1 MTEISKSANPF
12 LPICKKDMT
21 ARGWTEPD
29 FIFISAD
36 AYVDHPSFAAAIL
49 SRTLE
54 SYGFKVA
61 IIPQPNIKNTEDI
74 IKCGKPR
81 LGVLISGGNIDSM
94 VAHYTAAKKKRS
106 EDLYSP
112 GGKAGRRPDRPTIVY
127 SKLAR
132 QAFPDIPIFIGGIE
146 ASLRRFAH
154 YDYWEDRVMP
164 SILADSGADML
175 IYGMGERIL
184 KEIAFALNEGLDIKS
199 LTYID
204 GTAYMAEDV
213 SYIEDAVILPSFEEV
228 LKSKTSYAK
237 SVQLEYKEHDF
248 VRGKTVIQ
256 PHGKKFLVQ
265 NKPAAPLIRSELD
278 RVFSLPFT
286 REVHPVYEKMGGVP
300 AIEEVKFSI
309 ISSRGCFGACNFC
322 ALAFHQG
329 RTVQSR
335 SHKSIITEA
344 KKLTNMPDFKGYI
357 NDVGGP
363 TANFRA
369 PSCSGQMK
377 RGVCKDRQCLFPTP
391 CKNMEVSHKEYLE
404 LLRELREIPGI
415 KKVFIRSGIRFDYLM
430 ADKDKT
436 FLKELCLHH
445 VSGQLKVAPEHVSDN
460 VLKLMG
466 KPSNDV
472 YNRFCREYKKTN
484 EALGKKQFLVP
495 YLMSSHP
502 GSTLNDAIELALYLK
517 KEGINPQQVQ
527 DFYPTPGTISTCMY
541 YTGIDPR
548 TMEKVYVA
556 KSPQEKAMQRA
567 LLQFRRPENYQL
579 VCKALTLA
587 GRKDLIGFDKDCLIR
602 PKINKTENKNGG
614 YTNGKNNRRQSAG
627 GKGKGKLKSKGG
639 KAQGRR

>member
-1 MTEISKSANPF
+1 MTQQF
-12 LPICKKDMT
+12 LPVCKKDMT
-21 ARGWTEPD
+21 VRGWTQPD
-29 FIFISAD
+29 FIFITAD

-49 SRTLE
+49 SRMLE

-61 IIPQPNIKNTEDI
+61 IIPQPGFKNAEDI
-74 IKCGKPR
+74 KKCGEPR

-94 VAHYTAAKKKRS
+94 VAHYTAAKRKRS

-112 GGKAGRRPDRPTIVY
+112 SGKAGRRPDRPTIVY
-127 SKLAR
+127 SRLAR
-132 QAFPDIPIFIGGIE
+132 EAFPDKPIIVGGIE

-164 SILADSGADML
+164 SILEDSGADL
-175 IYGMGERIL
+175 LLYGMGERIL
-184 KEIAFALNEGLDIKS
+184 KEVAFALNEGFDVKS

-204 GTAYMAEDV
+204 GTAFMADDV
-213 SYIEDAVILPSFEEV
+213 SHIEDAVTIPSYEDV
-228 LKSKTSYAK
+228 AQDKVSYAQ
-237 SVQLEYKEHDF
+237 SVAIQYAEHDF

-256 PHGKKFLVQ
+256 PHGNRYLVQ
-265 NKPAAPLIRSELD
+265 NKPAVPLSRSELD

-286 REVHPVYEKMGGVP
+286 REVHPMYDNEGGVP

-309 ISSRGCFGACNFC
+309 TSSRGCFGSCNFC

-344 KKLTNMPDFKGYI
+344 KKLVNMPDFKGYI

-369 PSCSGQMK
+369 PACKNQLD
-377 RGVCKDRQCLFPTP
+377 RGVCKERQCLFPTP

-404 LLRELREIPGI
+404 LLRELRNLEGV

-430 ADKDKT
+430 ADPDKT
-436 FLKELCLHH
+436 FLKELCEHH

-460 VLKLMG
+460 VLRLMG
-466 KPSNDV
+466 KPSNKV
-472 YNRFCREYKKTN
+472 YKAFCKAYNETN
-484 EALGKKQFLVP
+484 KAIGKEQYLVP

-527 DFYPTPGTISTCMY
+527 DFYPTPGTISTAMY
-541 YTGIDPR
+541 YTGLDPR
-548 TMEKVYVA
+548 TMKPVFVA
-556 KSPQEKAMQRA
+556 RTPEEKAMQRA
-567 LLQFRRPENYQL
+567 LLQYRRPENYAL
-579 VCKALTLA
+579 VHKALIKA
-587 GRKDLIGFDKDCLIR
+587 GRKDLIGFGKECLIR
-602 PKINKTENKNGG
+602 PKFNENKNGG
-614 YTNGKNNRRQSAG
+614 KTNGNDNRRKSPG
-627 GKGKGKLKSKGG
+627 GKDKGRTGRTGKTN
-639 KAQGRR
+639 GRRR

>member
-1 MTEISKSANPF
+1 MNYDF
-12 LPICKKDMT
+12 LPVCKKDMT

-36 AYVDHPSFAAAIL
+36 AYVDHPSFAAAVL

-61 IIPQPNIKNTEDI
+61 IIAQPGFKNAEDI
-74 IKCGKPR
+74 KKCGTPR

-94 VAHYTAAKKKRS
+94 VAHYTAAKRKRS

-127 SKLAR
+127 SQLAR
-132 QAFPDIPIFIGGIE
+132 EAFPDKPIIIGGIE

-154 YDYWEDRVMP
+154 YDYWENRVMP
-164 SILADSGADML
+164 SILSDSGADLL

-184 KEIAFALNEGLDIKS
+184 KEVAFALNEGNDIKS

-204 GTAYMAEDV
+204 GTAYMTDNISGIENPVIIPSYNEVKNSKPLYAE
-213 SYIEDAVILPSFEEV
+213 
-228 LKSKTSYAK
+228 
-237 SVQLEYKEHDF
+237 SVKLQYEEHDF
-248 VRGKTVIQ
+248 VTGRTVIQ
-256 PHGKKFLVQ
+256 PHGKKYLVQ
-265 NKPAAPLIRSELD
+265 NKPATSLSRSELD
-278 RVFSLPFT
+278 RIFSLPFT
-286 REVHPVYEKMGGVP
+286 REVHPVYENEGGVP

-309 ISSRGCFGACNFC
+309 TSSRGCFGSCNFC

-344 KKLTNMPDFKGYI
+344 KKLVNLPDFKGYI

-363 TANFRA
+363 TANFRN
-369 PSCSGQMK
+369 PSCQKQMEK
-377 RGVCKDRQCLFPTP
+377 GVCKNRQCLFPTP
-391 CKNMEVSHKEYLE
+391 CKNMEVSHKEYIE
-404 LLRELREIPGI
+404 LLRELRSLPGI

-436 FLKELCLHH
+436 FLKELCEHH
-445 VSGQLKVAPEHVSDN
+445 VSGQLKVAPEHISEN
-460 VLKLMG
+460 VLYYMG
-466 KPSNDV
+466 KPSNRV
-472 YNRFCREYKKTN
+472 YGEFCKAYKETN
-484 EALGKKQFLVP
+484 KKLGKEQYLVP

-502 GSTLNDAIELALYLK
+502 GSTLNDAIDLALYLK

-541 YTGIDPR
+541 YTGLDPR
-548 TMEKVYVA
+548 TMKPVYCA
-556 KSPQEKAMQRA
+556 HSPEEKAMQRA
-567 LLQFRRPENYQL
+567 LLQYKRPENYAL
-579 VCKALTLA
+579 VHKALVKA
-587 GRKDLIGFDKDCLIR
+587 GRTDLIGFGKECLIR
-602 PKINKTENKNGG
+602 PKNNTTNKNGG
-614 YTNGKNNRRQSAG
+614 THYGISNRRKSTG
-627 GKGKGKLKSKGG
+627 GGNKSKLKRKSK
-639 KAQGRR
+639 

>member
-1 MTEISKSANPF
+1 MTDKF
-12 LPICKKDMT
+12 LPVCKKDMT
-21 ARGWTEPD
+21 MRGWTQPD

-36 AYVDHPSFAAAIL
+36 AYVDHPSFAAAVL

-61 IIPQPNIKNTEDI
+61 IIPQPGIRNTEDI
-74 IKCGKPR
+74 KKCGTPR

-94 VAHYTAAKKKRS
+94 VAHYTVAKRKRS

-127 SKLAR
+127 SHLAR
-132 QAFPDIPIFIGGIE
+132 EAFPDTPILIGGIE

-164 SILADSGADML
+164 SILIDSGADLLM
-175 IYGMGERIL
+175 YGMGERII
-184 KEIAFALNEGLDIKS
+184 KEVAFALNEGLDVKS
-199 LTYID
+199 LTYLD
-204 GTAYMAEDV
+204 GTAYMADDV
-213 SYIEDAVILPSFEEV
+213 SYIENSVMLPSYEEV
-228 LKSKTSYAK
+228 ASDKKAYAR
-237 SVQLEYKEHDF
+237 SVAAQYAEHDF

-256 PHGKKFLVQ
+256 PHGKRYLVQ
-265 NKPAAPLIRSELD
+265 NKPAAPLSRSELD
-278 RVFSLPFT
+278 RVFSLPYT
-286 REVHPVYEKMGGVP
+286 REVHPMYEKMGGVP

-309 ISSRGCFGACNFC
+309 TSSRGCFGACNFC

-335 SHKSIITEA
+335 SHKSIIYEA
-344 KKLTNMPDFKGYI
+344 KKLVNMPDFKGYI

-369 PSCSGQMK
+369 PSCAAQMK
-377 RGVCKDRQCLFPTP
+377 RGVCPNKQCLFPKP
-391 CKNMEVSHKEYLE
+391 CRNLEVSHTEYLE
-404 LLRELREIPGI
+404 LLRELRSIPGI

-436 FLKELCLHH
+436 FLRELCEHH

-460 VLKLMG
+460 VLRLMG
-466 KPSNDV
+466 KPGNKV
-472 YNRFCREYKKTN
+472 YQSFCKAYKETN
-484 EALGKKQFLVP
+484 EALSKEQYLVP

-502 GSTLNDAIELALYLK
+502 GSTLADAIELALYLK
-517 KEGINPQQVQ
+517 KEGLNPQQVQ

-548 TMEKVYVA
+548 TMEPVYVA
-556 KSPQEKAMQRA
+556 RDPEEKAMQRA
-567 LLQFRRPENYQL
+567 LLQYKRPENYAL
-579 VCKALTLA
+579 VHKALIKA
-587 GRKDLIGFDKDCLIR
+587 GRKDLIGFGKECLIR
-602 PKINKTENKNGG
+602 PKYTKKENKDGG
-614 YTNGKNNRRQSAG
+614 YINGKNNRRKGSGGGNKGRAGNKNRRTG
-627 GKGKGKLKSKGG
+627 GK
-639 KAQGRR
+639 R